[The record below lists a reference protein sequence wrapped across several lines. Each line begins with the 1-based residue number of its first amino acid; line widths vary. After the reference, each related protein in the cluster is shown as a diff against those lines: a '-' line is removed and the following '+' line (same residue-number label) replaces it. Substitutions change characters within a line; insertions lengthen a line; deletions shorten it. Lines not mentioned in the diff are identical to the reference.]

1 MIRRKRRA
9 AAALAAPL
17 AGIGLALAAAPA
29 CAEEGRLEID
39 PAKSEVHFTL
49 GATLHTVHGTGRVT
63 SGALVF
69 DPAGG
74 PASGFVVVDAR
85 SFVTGIAQRDRNMHE
100 QVLESAKYPEI
111 RFDAER
117 LDVKARG
124 ADAAEV
130 TLHGAF
136 TIHGGRHA
144 VDVPGRIVREGAGVR
159 IEATFRVPYA
169 EWGMTDV
176 SNFVLRVDPFV
187 DVQLVL
193 RGTLSLPEAESRP
206 NP

>member
-1 MIRRKRRA
+1 MRRA
-9 AAALAAPL
+9 SGAPRALAAPL
-17 AGIGLALAAAPA
+17 AAVGIALAGAPA
-29 CAEEGRLEID
+29 DAGEGRIDVD

-74 PASGFVVVDAR
+74 PASGPVVVDAR
-85 SFVTGIAQRDRNMHE
+85 SFVTGIAQRDRDMHAK
-100 QVLESAKYPEI
+100 VLESTKYPEI

-117 LDVKARG
+117 LDVKARS
-124 ADAAEV
+124 ADAADV
-130 TLHGAF
+130 TLHGVL

-144 VDVPGRIVREGAGVR
+144 VEVPGRVAREGEGVR
-159 IEATFRVPYA
+159 IEASFRVPYA

-187 DVQLVL
+187 DVQLAL
-193 RGTLSLPEAESRP
+193 RGTLSLPEGESRP